1 MFAGQ
6 TWWIVGASEGL
17 GRAIAQQLDAAGAR
31 LVLSAR
37 SEERL
42 QDLAGEL
49 GNATALPLDVTD
61 SDAISA
67 AVAQIGKVDGILY
80 CAGAY
85 DPMPAQEWDAD
96 KVELI
101 CDVNFMGA
109 IRVVGRVVPQ
119 MVAANAGHI
128 VLIGSLA
135 GHTGL
140 PGATGYGAS
149 KSAVMHMA
157 ENLQADL
164 FQTPIKIQV
173 INPGFIKTRLT
184 EKNDF
189 NMPMIQ
195 TPEEAAE
202 ACVKAMKSGRFS
214 TSFPAP
220 FAWIFTIGKYLPRTL
235 FLRLIGA
242 GR

>member
-17 GRAIAQQLDAAGAR
+17 GRAIAEQLDAAGAK
-31 LVLSAR
+31 VILSAR
-37 SEERL
+37 SEQRL
-42 QDLAGEL
+42 QDLACKL
-49 GNATALPLDVTD
+49 RNASVVPMDVTD
-61 SDAISA
+61 AQA
-67 AVAQIGKVDGILY
+67 VQNAVANIGKPDGVLY
-80 CAGAY
+80 CAGTY
-85 DPMPAQEWDAD
+85 DPMPAQEWDAE

-109 IRVVGRVVPQ
+109 IRVIGRVLPQ
-119 MVAANAGHI
+119 MIATNRGHI

-157 ENLQADL
+157 ETLQADL
-164 FQTPIKIQV
+164 FRTSIHVQV

-189 NMPMIQ
+189 DMPMIQ
-195 TPEEAAE
+195 TPEQAAE
-202 ACVKAMKSGRFS
+202 ACLTAIRSGRFS

-220 FAWIFTIGKYLPRTL
+220 FAWVFTIGRYLPRRL
-235 FLRLIGA
+235 FLRLMGA
-242 GR
+242 GK